1 MSTSDA
7 LLDAL
12 AAGLRRR
19 VLERR
24 RAAER
29 LADFVFTEG
38 AAVPDRGA
46 SVASDDWRYFVARTL
61 ASAGDPATIGLLEEL
76 ADGDRPMAELAE
88 PRSATLVGRLAMS
101 DWIGGLASA
110 GLVGHEL
117 ASDRVALTELGGA
130 VLALVREWERRAAA
144 GADGADRPEG
154 ASEATTGTR
163 AAAGG
168 GGSR

>member
-1 MSTSDA
+1 MSASDA

-12 AAGLRRR
+12 GAGLRRR

-38 AAVPDRGA
+38 AAGPDRGQGITPT
-46 SVASDDWRYFVARTL
+46 DWRYFVARTL
-61 ASAGDPATIGLLEEL
+61 ASAGDPATLALLEEL
-76 ADGDRPMAELAE
+76 AGGDRPVAELAE
-88 PRSATLVGRLAMS
+88 RRGATFGDRLAVA

-117 ASDRVALTELGGA
+117 ASDRVSLTELGQA
-130 VLALVREWERRAAA
+130 VLALVREWEHRASA
-144 GADGADRPEG
+144 GADV
-154 ASEATTGTR
+154 
-163 AAAGG
+163 AGQG
-168 GGSR
+168 QGVAR